1 MNCSE
6 NITKNRVT
14 KEEMQKITNL
24 FILLFYITTVLL
36 FKQGHAQNNSIDK
49 SACGEEFK
57 KIYTDELSKNND
69 QAIALCLNSMN
80 ASNDKCKAE
89 KYRLLAECYGSKL
102 MAEKQLYY
110 LTSGLKFAL
119 QINYTEEI
127 IRINLSLFEYYLN
140 KNDNEK
146 ALTYLNAITPLL
158 NEKSST
164 YDRAGYYSG
173 KAAWFNKINQQ
184 DSNLHYLNQSLQL
197 YEDNKDTL
205 DISITLNNI
214 GNLYVSKANY
224 KEAIVYLLKSIQY
237 AELIKDKQYS
247 PGTLLLLANC
257 YREISQYQTA
267 EKYINKAKQIC
278 IETNNQVY
286 LYLTYFLLA
295 KNSVAHFENDKAAE
309 LNLRYADSALILARL
324 ANDEYRMAS
333 SKALRADVLLLKN
346 ENVLEAERDILAVL
360 QVFSKLGLKAE
371 ACYSNCSLGR
381 FYLNTK
387 RYLEAKKYLNSSL
400 ILANQLQLSKIAMGL
415 NSMLS
420 KVYEHDGDYKK
431 ALYHH
436 QQFYQLQDSL
446 QGGKLKANLA
456 ELEKKYSIEK
466 KETEIA
472 NLSKEKQLKEADLKQ
487 ANTRQ
492 KFFLV
497 TSILM
502 AAFIFTGLWAYQK
515 LRKNKNTLDAKNMEL
530 DNLNQVKN
538 RLFSIIAH
546 DVKGLA
552 IPFQRASRILNHHIQ
567 KQNFEKT
574 VEVAKQLETNA
585 ESLSNLLDNLL
596 QWSLEQMNGYT
607 PKPELLSLK
616 KEIGLIIES
625 YEGHAQYK
633 NTALLQD
640 IPDDLSVET
649 DKGAFHV
656 VFRNL
661 VANAI
666 KYTENGSINIKA
678 QQEDKNIICHV
689 KDTGMGIN
697 ARIIDKLFGIE
708 ADKIKN
714 GTAGEKGSGLG
725 LVLVKKFLEINGG
738 SVKVNSIEGKGTDFT
753 ISFPLKGVV

>member
-1 MNCSE
+1 
-6 NITKNRVT
+6 
-14 KEEMQKITNL
+14 MQKRNSL
-24 FILLFYITTVLL
+24 FILIFYFSATLL
-36 FKQGHAQNNSIDK
+36 CKQSQAQTNPIIK
-49 SACGEEFK
+49 SACGDDFK
-57 KIYTDELSKNND
+57 RMYTDELAKSND
-69 QAIALCLNSMN
+69 KAIALCLNNINS
-80 ASNDKCKAE
+80 STDKCKVE
-89 KYRLLAECYGSKL
+89 KYRLLSECYGSKL
-102 MAEKQLYY
+102 VFDKQIFY
-110 LTSGLKFAL
+110 LTTALNLALK
-119 QINYTEEI
+119 INYDEEI

-140 KNDNEK
+140 KNDHEK

-158 NEKSST
+158 NEKS
-164 YDRAGYYSG
+164 DINNRAGYYSG
-173 KAAWFNKINQQ
+173 KAAWFNKMNQQ

-224 KEAIVYLLKSIQY
+224 KEAITYLLKSIQY
-237 AELIKDKQYS
+237 AELIKDKQYL
-247 PGTLLLLANC
+247 PGTLLLLGNC

-267 EKYINKAKQIC
+267 EKYFNKAKQVC

-286 LYLTYFLLA
+286 LYLSYFLLA
-295 KNSVAHFENDKAAE
+295 KNSVAHFENDKAAD
-309 LNLRYADSALILARL
+309 LNLRYADSALILAKL
-324 ANDEYRMAS
+324 ANDEYRMVS

-346 ENVLEAERDILAVL
+346 ENVLEAEKDMLAVL

-371 ACYSNCSLGR
+371 SCYSNYSLGR

-387 RYLEAKKYLNSSL
+387 RYDEAKLFLNKA
-400 ILANQLQLSKIAMGL
+400 LALSKEIGLSKIAMTV

-420 KVYEHDGDYKK
+420 KVYEYDGDYKK
-431 ALYHH
+431 AFYHH

-456 ELEKKYSIEK
+456 ELEKQYSIEK

-472 NLSKEKQLKEADLKQ
+472 NLNKEKLLKEADLKQ

-502 AAFIFTGLWAYQK
+502 TAFIFTGIWAYQK

-574 VEVAKQLETNA
+574 VEVAKQLENNA
-585 ESLSNLLDNLL
+585 ERLSSLLDNLL

-633 NTALLQD
+633 NTSLLQD
-640 IPDDLSVET
+640 IPDDLSIET

-666 KYTENGSINIKA
+666 KYTENGSINISANQNSKT
-678 QQEDKNIICHV
+678 IICHV
-689 KDTGMGIN
+689 KDTGTGIQPS
-697 ARIIDKLFGIE
+697 IIDKLFNIE

-738 SVKVNSIEGKGTDFT
+738 TIKVNSTEGLGTDFV
-753 ISFPLKGVV
+753 ISFPLKGVM